1 MRFNERKYDE
11 KSIKNVVISLYKIDL
26 VNYKGYE
33 IVKIYD
39 DSGNYYS
46 NFKTEFDRLNIDIS
60 KLDKGSMLSIDYVE
74 NKCDS
79 RYRKRPFMNFVNVQV
94 VDDLD
99 SAVKMVFGN

>member
-1 MRFNERKYDE
+1 MRFNECKYD
-11 KSIKNVVISLYKIDL
+11 KNSVKNVVISLDRIDL
-26 VNYKGYE
+26 VNRRGYE

-79 RYRKRPFMNFVNVQV
+79 RYRKHPFMNFVNVQV

>member
-11 KSIKNVVISLYKIDL
+11 KSIKNVVISLNRIDL
-26 VNYKGYE
+26 VNCRGYE